1 MFVGVTSLHNV
12 AACLVCVVLLNA
24 VYVCRVYEMFLCSA
38 DAVHNA
44 AGYGI
49 SGLDQNGRVSWDL
62 ISNIHIWEIEARLF
76 IIFKKNPNKVTI
88 RQVFRYIV
96 IYNTHNIKYWTLNY

>member
-1 MFVGVTSLHNV
+1 MCVCVATLHNA

-24 VYVCRVYEMFLCSA
+24 IWVYEMFLCSA

-49 SGLDQNGRVSWDL
+49 SGLDKNGRVSWDL
-62 ISNIHIWEIEARLF
+62 ISNIHIWEIEARS
-76 IIFKKNPNKVTI
+76 IIN
-88 RQVFRYIV
+88 
-96 IYNTHNIKYWTLNY
+96 